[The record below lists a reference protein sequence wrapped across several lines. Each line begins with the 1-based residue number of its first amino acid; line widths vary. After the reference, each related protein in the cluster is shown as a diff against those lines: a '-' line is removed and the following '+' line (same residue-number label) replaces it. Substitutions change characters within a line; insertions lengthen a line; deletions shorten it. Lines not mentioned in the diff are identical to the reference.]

1 MKENKDCMQSFSNK
15 IVQSVLAGSNGTCR
29 SWGTA
34 GQYFWTA
41 TIVPNAQNSFYIIEG
56 FKNVD
61 IYGVSVVG
69 GIIGNATSPNKCA
82 VVTDWSFQI
91 GLDGTN
97 PLISGSKLLSPDGYN
112 IITGGPNLDYVN
124 LSKTNN
130 IINFASPIAS
140 VKQII
145 LDTVFCQG
153 IGAEFLNDVALTYNL
168 YFTFYYK
175 YEGE

>member
-1 MKENKDCMQSFSNK
+1 MECMKSFSIK

-29 SWGTA
+29 TWGTP
-34 GQYFWTA
+34 GQYLWSA
-41 TIVPNAQNSFYIIEG
+41 AIVPSAQNSFYNMEG

-69 GIIGNATSPNKCA
+69 AIIGNATSPNKCA

-97 PLISGSKLLSPDGYN
+97 PLISGSKVVSPDGYN
-112 IITGGPNLDYVN
+112 IITSGVNLDYVN
-124 LSKTNN
+124 LSKNN
-130 IINFASPIAS
+130 NVINFASPIGS
-140 VKQII
+140 VKQIVF
-145 LDTVFCQG
+145 DTIFCQG
-153 IGAEFLNDVALTYNL
+153 IGAEFLNDVAVSYNL

-175 YEGE
+175 YEGEG

>member
-1 MKENKDCMQSFSNK
+1 MKSFSIK

-29 SWGTA
+29 TWGTP
-34 GQYFWTA
+34 GEYFWSA
-41 TIVPNAQNSFYIIEG
+41 AIVPSAQNSFYNMEG

-69 GIIGNATSPNKCA
+69 AIIGNATSPNKCA

-97 PLISGSKLLSPDGYN
+97 PLISGSKVVSPDGYN
-112 IITGGPNLDYVN
+112 IITSGVNLDYVN
-124 LSKTNN
+124 LSKNN
-130 IINFASPIAS
+130 NVINFASPIGS
-140 VKQII
+140 VKQIVF
-145 LDTVFCQG
+145 DTIFCQG
-153 IGAEFLNDVALTYNL
+153 IGAEFLNDVAVSYNL

-175 YEGE
+175 YEGEG